1 MLFHYIFMN
10 IYNIISIN
18 IFNQQ
23 KNHTFLRIV
32 LCCFHSITVKTLK
45 ILPMQNV
52 YAFNLESVS
61 LN

>member
-32 LCCFHSITVKTLK
+32 LCKTVKTLK